1 MQSLLQFTKIIC
13 YTYVLVMSLFP
24 YPYICF
30 ELQSVPVLF
39 TNRRSQKT
47 LVEHYVLVH
56 GLFEILPSFFRIPYL
71 KMNFH
76 PYPYFLRIPYQ
87 GYGYGKSADPY
98 TPFGVWSELL
108 WVFGSFE
115 VFGENDKRKSRGQ
128 TFSKSG

>member
-1 MQSLLQFTKIIC
+1 MGIQSLLQFTKIIC

-30 ELQSVPVLF
+30 ELQSVPILF

-56 GLFEILPSFFRIPYL
+56 GLFELLPSFFRIPYL

-87 GYGYGKSADPY
+87 GYGYGKSTDPY
-98 TPFGVWSELL
+98 TPFGVWVVHKKWSTKSTFF
-108 WVFGSFE
+108 WKSQHSCFDKFG
-115 VFGENDKRKSRGQ
+115 G
-128 TFSKSG
+128 

>member
-1 MQSLLQFTKIIC
+1 MQSLLQFTKIIF

-76 PYPYFLRIPYQ
+76 PYPYFLRLPYQ
-87 GYGYGKSADPY
+87 GYGYGKSTDPY
-98 TPFGVWSELL
+98 TPFGVWSVPKPKEG
-108 WVFGSFE
+108 FCNFDIHE
-115 VFGENDKRKSRGQ
+115 IC
-128 TFSKSG
+128 TFYKTKKIK

>member
-1 MQSLLQFTKIIC
+1 MQSLLQFTKIIF

-76 PYPYFLRIPYQ
+76 PYPYFFRTRTQ
-87 GYGYGKSADPY
+87 GYGYGKSTDPY
-98 TPFGVWSELL
+98 TPFGVWFVAHIVNLPSLFL
-108 WVFGSFE
+108 K
-115 VFGENDKRKSRGQ
+115 KRLNNI
-128 TFSKSG
+128 